1 MQSLQH
7 LEVLQDLLYMYKD
20 MKLRITTTLDLIIT
34 SYLLVMNMQLVMDV
48 VLNAMLDMD
57 K

>member
-7 LEVLQDLLYMYKD
+7 LEVLQDLYMYND
-20 MKLRITTTLDLIIT
+20 VKLRIRFDFS